1 MNIAGII
8 TRAAPMPAPMN
19 QPFLAPPA
27 KMTTIPIRKTIIVPE
42 KCFSS
47 AISPQ
52 AMPTTIVG
60 MNIP

>member
-1 MNIAGII
+1 
-8 TRAAPMPAPMN
+8 MPAPMN